1 MLPLSSSVGRTKMI
15 LRTQV
20 TFSAAGDGFTPSK
33 ITAPFTNAHD
43 PGEIGRAGRYR
54 GIPDPNGYASF
65 DAPEDVPKKIEYL
78 HRIVVPLIPAL
89 REAGADDFW
98 LRITSHCDSGAI
110 GFSKEEIKMLAEL
123 QCDVPIDCLIEE
135 EAHPAGKDNVGA
147 APRRV

>member
-1 MLPLSSSVGRTKMI
+1 MI

-20 TFSAAGDGFTPSK
+20 TFSAAGDHFTPSK
-33 ITAPFTNAHD
+33 VEAPFTDAHD

-65 DAPEDVPKKIEYL
+65 DAPEDEPKKIEYL
-78 HRIVVPLIPAL
+78 HRIVVPLLPAL
-89 REAGADDFW
+89 HEAGAEDFW
-98 LRITSHCDSGAI
+98 LRITYHGDSGAI

-123 QCDVPIDCLIEE
+123 QCDVPIDCIIEE
-135 EAHPAGKDNVGA
+135 EPIQGITDNDGA

>member
-1 MLPLSSSVGRTKMI
+1 MI

-65 DAPEDVPKKIEYL
+65 DAPEDEPKKIEYTEAWFDFTYREQRFTVNNQFGEYQFFVRDPSCGDDIL
-78 HRIVVPLIPAL
+78 TEVV
-89 REAGADDFW
+89 R
-98 LRITSHCDSGAI
+98 HCDSLL
-110 GFSKEEIKMLAEL
+110 S
-123 QCDVPIDCLIEE
+123 
-135 EAHPAGKDNVGA
+135 
-147 APRRV
+147 